1 MQYNIDTETQL
12 IENKPLVSSSKKT
25 QKVRRWREIEELKSR
40 RDLLKELQDI
50 DPSFN
55 FSLHELI

>member
-1 MQYNIDTETQL
+1 MQYNTETQL
-12 IENKPLVSSSKKT
+12 IENKPLISNSKKT
-25 QKVRRWREIEELKSR
+25 QKARKWREIEELRSR

-50 DPSFN
+50 DPTFN